1 MDVSRTFDALKPDP
15 STNICNLF
23 TNFNSKLFHCFVL
36 IHYSKKTKQL
46 GNLLVKLVKYLNPN
60 LVRTPSDAH
69 IFLHH
74 LSHFDKKKLEKHLP
88 RPGFEPATLELEGE
102 CDNH

>member
-1 MDVSRTFDALKPDP
+1 MSEDWLPNLK
-15 STNICNLF
+15 C
-23 TNFNSKLFHCFVL
+23 
-36 IHYSKKTKQL
+36 
-46 GNLLVKLVKYLNPN
+46 LNPN